1 MFIAKIIVPTTWT
14 KVEDLIKALGGD
26 LANFDMST
34 GKFILQ
40 AEADSPVVPVRL
52 CDLDSVPTQ
61 PNAGERI
68 VGTQVA
74 VYEKDDGDLYCKAS
88 STTHP
93 SYLSISQIGA

>member
-1 MFIAKIIVPTTWT
+1 MFIAKVVVPATWT

-26 LANFDMST
+26 FADFDMST
-34 GKFILQ
+34 GKFSLQ
-40 AEADSPVVPVRL
+40 AEANSPITPVRL
-52 CDLDSVPTQ
+52 CDLDTVPTQ